1 MLLVGEGHYSPCLH
15 RINECVFFI
24 MGEYMQ
30 GERKNVLK
38 KKEGKGGGGKRIDIT
53 EALGH
58 SGECFT
64 GAINILLRW

>member
-1 MLLVGEGHYSPCLH
+1 MLLGGEWHYSPCLH

-38 KKEGKGGGGKRIDIT
+38 KKEGKGGGGNESI
-53 EALGH
+53 
-58 SGECFT
+58 
-64 GAINILLRW
+64 